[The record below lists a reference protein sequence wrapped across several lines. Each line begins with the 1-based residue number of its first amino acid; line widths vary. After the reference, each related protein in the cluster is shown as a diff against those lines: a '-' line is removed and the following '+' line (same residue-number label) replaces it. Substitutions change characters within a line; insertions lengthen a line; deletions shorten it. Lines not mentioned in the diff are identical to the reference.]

1 MRQAAS
7 GRHGRPQQRQRC
19 CTPAAWST
27 GSPSAVPPLHAPC
40 RCLSWAW
47 PWTLSSCG
55 WVRCAAPR
63 YAALCRCG
71 RLWGHVLG
79 RWAGCACGAVNT
91 GPLLPSPA
99 FPPPPKPHAA
109 TRFTFIFFVLAV
121 TRPPLYLAIPAQLLA
136 VARTSRCGYCASPVL
151 RHPTM
156 QRRAGGAARE
166 RACASGCASWARS
179 QRMKRAFAGLH
190 QIDRQSLGLPPC
202 SCPACRLCLLLGGG
216 HGAPLCQPDGSH
228 Q

>member
-91 GPLLPSPA
+91 GPLLPPPA
-99 FPPPPKPHAA
+99 FPPPPKTACSH
-109 TRFTFIFFVLAV
+109 TLHLYIF
-121 TRPPLYLAIPAQLLA
+121 
-136 VARTSRCGYCASPVL
+136 
-151 RHPTM
+151 
-156 QRRAGGAARE
+156 RAGGDAAASLPGHSGAAAGGGAHVALRLLRQP
-166 RACASGCASWARS
+166 RAAPPHHAAPRRWGS
-179 QRMKRAFAGLH
+179 QGAGLC
-190 QIDRQSLGLPPC
+190 QRLRQLGAQPTHEEG
-202 SCPACRLCLLLGGG
+202 LCWL
-216 HGAPLCQPDGSH
+216 ASN
-228 Q
+228 